1 MRATSISWILK
12 YLTLCSILKKVDH
25 LASHRTGTDMDS
37 SKMDE
42 FVANAALLAAHLKEK
57 CEQAAASQ
65 QASAQDLQ
73 GAAIVVRRTIEE
85 GKRELVEHAGS
96 AVSSALSEKV
106 PAAAQA
112 ILDTTARLKQVTD
125 RLQHEQAALERRLR
139 FLGAGTLGAIAV
151 ACLLLVAGTGYASWH
166 NVQRAQRAHVD
177 AEVLEAL
184 RHVTITACDGAPC
197 IKIEE
202 GLRRWKK
209 NGEYVLVDGAAADG
223 SEPAGQ
229 R

>member
-1 MRATSISWILK
+1 
-12 YLTLCSILKKVDH
+12 
-25 LASHRTGTDMDS
+25 MDS

-73 GAAIVVRRTIEE
+73 GAAIVVRKTIEE

-106 PAAAQA
+106 PAATQA
-112 ILDTTARLKQVTD
+112 ILDAAARLKQVTD

-139 FLGAGTLGAIAV
+139 FLGASTLGAIAV

-197 IKIEE
+197 IKLEE

>member
-1 MRATSISWILK
+1 M
-12 YLTLCSILKKVDH
+12 
-25 LASHRTGTDMDS
+25 DMDS

-73 GAAIVVRRTIEE
+73 GAAIVVRKTIEE

-106 PAAAQA
+106 PAATQA
-112 ILDTTARLKQVTD
+112 ILDTAARLKQVTD

-139 FLGAGTLGAIAV
+139 FLGASTLGAIAV

-197 IKIEE
+197 IKLEE
-202 GLRRWKK
+202 GLRRWEK
-209 NGEYVLVDGAAADG
+209 NGEYVLVDGAAAGG

>member
-1 MRATSISWILK
+1 MLRGRGTRASGAVAQSCGLGLLGRRLDGCREPRLGAAARNI
-12 YLTLCSILKKVDH
+12 DRRQFG
-25 LASHRTGTDMDS
+25 HRT
-37 SKMDE
+37 
-42 FVANAALLAAHLKEK
+42 LLARQPLRARRQLLDIPEHLGELQVVEGLFL
-57 CEQAAASQ
+57 EQ
-65 QASAQDLQ
+65 
-73 GAAIVVRRTIEE
+73 RE
-85 GKRELVEHAGS
+85 RELVEHAGS

-106 PAAAQA
+106 PAATQA
-112 ILDTTARLKQVTD
+112 ILDTAARLKRVTD

-197 IKIEE
+197 IKLEE
-202 GLRRWKK
+202 GLRRWEK
-209 NGEYVLVDGAAADG
+209 NGEYVLVDGAAAGG
-223 SEPAGQ
+223 SEPAG
-229 R
+229 RR

>member
-1 MRATSISWILK
+1 
-12 YLTLCSILKKVDH
+12 
-25 LASHRTGTDMDS
+25 MDS

-106 PAAAQA
+106 PAATQA
-112 ILDTTARLKQVTD
+112 ILDTAARLKHVTD

-139 FLGAGTLGAIAV
+139 FLGASTLGAIAV

-197 IKIEE
+197 IKLEE
-202 GLRRWKK
+202 GLPRWHA
-209 NGEYVLVDGAAADG
+209 NEDYVFVDTR
-223 SEPAGQ
+223 SERP
-229 R
+229 

>member
-1 MRATSISWILK
+1 
-12 YLTLCSILKKVDH
+12 
-25 LASHRTGTDMDS
+25 MDS

-106 PAAAQA
+106 LSGDPAAVKRYLAFLSA
-112 ILDTTARLKQVTD
+112 GGSTYPIELLADAGVHMTSD
-125 RLQHEQAALERRLR
+125 EPLELTIKKMNRVMDQMEELLR
-139 FLGAGTLGAIAV
+139 
-151 ACLLLVAGTGYASWH
+151 
-166 NVQRAQRAHVD
+166 
-177 AEVLEAL
+177 
-184 RHVTITACDGAPC
+184 
-197 IKIEE
+197 
-202 GLRRWKK
+202 
-209 NGEYVLVDGAAADG
+209 
-223 SEPAGQ
+223 
-229 R
+229 

>member
-1 MRATSISWILK
+1 
-12 YLTLCSILKKVDH
+12 
-25 LASHRTGTDMDS
+25 MDS

-197 IKIEE
+197 IKLEE